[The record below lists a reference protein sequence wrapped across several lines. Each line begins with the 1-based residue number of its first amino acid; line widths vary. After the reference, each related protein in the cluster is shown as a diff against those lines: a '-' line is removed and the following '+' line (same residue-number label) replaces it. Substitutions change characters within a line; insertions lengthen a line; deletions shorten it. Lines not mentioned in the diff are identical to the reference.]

1 MKAHYLRLS
10 VTDRCNLKCLYCRP
24 SKWVRQLKQEELLSF
39 EEITTIV
46 GVAAE
51 WGVRKVRITGGEP
64 LVRNN
69 IVELVQM
76 LSGIKGIGDLPMTT
90 NGVRLAE
97 FARPLKKAGV
107 SRVNVS
113 LDSLERKKFA
123 RITGYDNLL
132 PVLRGIRAAR
142 EAKLEP
148 IKINV
153 VMLKGINDD
162 EILDFVNFA
171 REKSLIMR
179 FIEYM
184 PTNGSE
190 QDGWYFSNARVKEI
204 IERRWKALKSLP
216 FFSGYSPARYFRINH
231 AKVPVGFISPISQP
245 FCHQCTRLRL
255 TAAGKLRPCLFS
267 NLEIDLRKPLQRKNR
282 DYEIRAS
289 FDWAMNEKSKE
300 RPEPLY
306 QRNKYMFQIGG

>member
-1 MKAHYLRLS
+1 MKADYLRLS
-10 VTDRCNLKCLYCRP
+10 VTDRCNLNCLYCRP
-24 SKWVRQLKQEELLSF
+24 PKSVRQVKQDELLSF

-46 GVAAE
+46 GLAVE
-51 WGVRKVRITGGEP
+51 WGIRKVRITGGEP

-69 IVELVQM
+69 IIGLIKM
-76 LSGIKGIGDLPMTT
+76 LRRIKGIRDLPMTT

-97 FARPLKKAGV
+97 FAHSLKKAGL

-113 LDSLERKKFA
+113 LDSLDRKKFA
-123 RITGYDNLL
+123 SITDQDNLL
-132 PVLRGIRAAR
+132 HVLRGIRAAR

-153 VMLKGINDD
+153 VILKGINED

-171 REKSLIMR
+171 REKNLIVR
-179 FIEYM
+179 FIECM
-184 PTNGSE
+184 PASGSE
-190 QDGWYFSNARVKEI
+190 QNGWYFSNAGVKET
-204 IERRWKALKSLP
+204 IERRWGTLKSLP
-216 FFSGYSPARYFRINH
+216 FFSNYSPARYFKIAH
-231 AKVPVGFISPISQP
+231 TQVVLGFISPISQP

-267 NLEIDLRKPLQRKNR
+267 NLEIDLKKSLQGKNR
-282 DYEIRAS
+282 DYEIKAS
-289 FDWAMNEKSKE
+289 FDLAMNEKLKE